1 MLGSGGQ
8 SRIYLCGEDTIKQYK
23 RPWIIN
29 MQEMKVK
36 LTALN
41 QLDFVPE
48 TKEFYPTA
56 KSNIQPELDY

>member
-1 MLGSGGQ
+1 MWRRHNQAVQTALDHKHARNEGQ
-8 SRIYLCGEDTIKQYK
+8 AES
-23 RPWIIN
+23 
-29 MQEMKVK
+29 
-36 LTALN
+36 ALN